1 MTFIEKHKKS
11 LIIGVSTF
19 VIGFVSGQVYETY
32 CYHQQLEHKILS
44 QVFSQQEQMKENRE
58 EASRTFQAQRKPM
71 SEDLEAM
78 RARHKKSDEERR
90 LRRKETPEKPFGSEH
105 ADFLSKIGNKK

>member
-1 MTFIEKHKKS
+1 M
-11 LIIGVSTF
+11 STF

-44 QVFSQQEQMKENRE
+44 QVFSQQDQMREDRE
-58 EASRTFQAQRKPM
+58 EASRRLHSQTGSVDNAWKELKERNKKIDEAARLKRK
-71 SEDLEAM
+71 
-78 RARHKKSDEERR
+78 
-90 LRRKETPEKPFGSEH
+90 TIQEKPFGSEH